1 MYKVTVN
8 WYENYCQIDESSD
21 FYDEL
26 FNKIGPIYNTSKEDV
41 ETQIYNLISN
51 LPSNHYGK
59 FEDQTEVIHKYLI

>member
-26 FNKIGPIYNTSKEDV
+26 QQIGPIYKTSKENV